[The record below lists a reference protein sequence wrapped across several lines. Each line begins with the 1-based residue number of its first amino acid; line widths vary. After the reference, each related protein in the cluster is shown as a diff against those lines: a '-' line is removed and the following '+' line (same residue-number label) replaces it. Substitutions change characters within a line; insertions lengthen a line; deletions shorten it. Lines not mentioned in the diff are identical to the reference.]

1 MFPARKIPI
10 YVASA
15 LTLAL
20 LLSACKNQP
29 QGNLTVSA
37 DPSDPSVPSVSSS
50 VPATEP
56 SGETQMPT
64 TEPGGVTETT
74 SPKETEPA
82 TTPSES
88 TQPTQ
93 SSQPIQPTQPAVQ
106 PVDMTK
112 AVDTAVSEIGKL
124 IPELKYDPSQQV
136 GTKVELLVDRSLSQE
151 DVEGYLHDALLE
163 VFDYNLYLEQLND
176 PAQTQTVL
184 FDYTYSLTYKSMEDQ
199 FVFELCYVLN
209 KQAHTDDNF
218 NSDEVVAQV
227 TQQILNSTQVRVTA
241 FEDEDYT
248 KAFIYDDIPFFYS
261 TQMCVDRL
269 VGQIENEIY
278 GENLG
283 LNPYTQ
289 FRLVFH
295 SKGETAYIFLLY
307 LR

>member
-1 MFPARKIPI
+1 MFPARKLPI
-10 YVASA
+10 CIASA

-29 QGNLTVSA
+29 QGNPAASA
-37 DPSDPSVPSVSSS
+37 DPSLPSVPPSVS
-50 VPATEP
+50 VTQP
-56 SGETQMPT
+56 SGETQTPT
-64 TEPGGVTETT
+64 TEPGGVAEPT

-82 TTPSES
+82 TSPPES
-88 TQPTQ
+88 M
-93 SSQPIQPTQPAVQ
+93 PTQPVQ
-106 PVDMTK
+106 PTDPSQPVGQTVDPEK
-112 AVDTAVSEIGKL
+112 AIATAVTEIGKL
-124 IPELKYDPSQQV
+124 IPELKFDPTQQI
-136 GTKVELLVDRSLSQE
+136 GTKVELLVAQGVSQE
-151 DVEGYLHDALLE
+151 DMEGYLHDALLE
-163 VFDYNLYLEQLND
+163 IFDYNLYLEQQSD

-184 FDYTYSLTYKSMEDQ
+184 FDYTYSITYKGVEDQ

-209 KQAHTDDNF
+209 KQAHTDDIF

-227 TQQILNSTQVRVTA
+227 TQQILNSTQVHVTA

-269 VGQIENEIY
+269 VSQIENEIY

-283 LNPYTQ
+283 LNTYTQ
-289 FRLVFH
+289 FRVVFH